1 VERELEVAV
10 QAAREAAKAIRA
22 IYDSEA
28 YRVEQKSGGRGPLTD
43 ADLAANRIL
52 VEALTEAFPEDG
64 LLSEESR
71 DDRSR
76 LHRARVW
83 IIDPLD
89 GTREFTLGL
98 PEFVVSVG
106 LVHEGQPIL
115 GVLCNPVTGEL
126 ITGVR
131 GTGVTYNGERA
142 HTTDHPTIEGARFL
156 VSRSEHGKGWFEPY
170 EHIAELTPMG
180 SVAYKLGLVAAGRA
194 EATFTPKPR
203 NEWDLAAGVACVL
216 AGGGHASNGE
226 GAPYAFNQ
234 PDPLHIGVCGTNGA
248 MHAAVLEM
256 MQR

>member
-1 VERELEVAV
+1 VDRELEIASK
-10 QAAREAAKAIRA
+10 AARAAAHAIRV

-28 YRVEQKSGGRGPLTD
+28 WRVEQKSGGRGPLTD

-52 VEALTEAFPEDG
+52 VEVLGEAFPEDG

-71 DDRSR
+71 DDRRR
-76 LHRARVW
+76 LERSRVW

-89 GTREFTLGL
+89 GTREFTLGV

-106 LVHEGQPIL
+106 LVRDGRPVL

-126 ITGVR
+126 ITGVEGR
-131 GTGVTYNGERA
+131 GVTYNGEPV
-142 HTTDHPTIEGARFL
+142 HTTDHAAIEGARFL
-156 VSRSEHGKGWFEPY
+156 VSRSEHGKGWFAPY
-170 EHIAELTPMG
+170 EGIAELTPMG

-216 AGGGHASNGE
+216 AGGGLATD
-226 GAPYAFNQ
+226 GAGQPYRFNQ

-248 MHAAVLEM
+248 LHAAVLEM
-256 MQR
+256 MRR

>member
-1 VERELEVAV
+1 VDRELEIALR
-10 QAAREAAKAIRA
+10 AAREAANAIRV

-28 YRVEQKSGGRGPLTD
+28 YRVEQKSGGRGPLTE

-52 VEALTEAFPEDG
+52 LQALTEAFPNDG

-76 LHRARVW
+76 LKRSRVW
-83 IIDPLD
+83 IVDPLD
-89 GTREFTLGL
+89 GTREFTLGI

-106 LVHEGQPIL
+106 LVQEGRPVL
-115 GVLCNPVTGEL
+115 GVLHNPATGEV
-126 ITGVR
+126 ITGVQGR
-131 GTGVTYNGERA
+131 GVTYNGDPV
-142 HTTDHPTIEGARFL
+142 HTTDHAVIEGARFL

-170 EHIAELTPMG
+170 EDIAVLTPMG

-203 NEWDLAAGVACVL
+203 NEWDLAGGVACVL
-216 AGGGHASNGE
+216 AGGGRASNGRGE
-226 GAPYAFNQ
+226 SYEFNQ

-248 MHAAVLEM
+248 LHPAVLEM
-256 MQR
+256 MRR